1 MIGTGAKK
9 GARGMLV
16 GRKACFWVS
25 AGLGAAV
32 ALYSYPA
39 SAQDPIPELLVSARQ
54 LSPSLNEPVYAT
66 TLISRESLAQSGEAR
81 LDDVLRSVPGFGLF
95 RRQSS
100 RASHPTTQGV
110 TLRGLGPSG
119 AGRTLVQL
127 DGVPQNDPFGGW
139 VDWSRLPSASLETV
153 LITRGGGAG
162 PWGNAALAGVIRLS
176 SRADTGNHGWAEVR
190 GDSAASVDGTV
201 AAQVDLGRAQ
211 IFGTAH
217 GHRSDGVFL
226 IREDRR
232 GPVDVRTANRGGWFQ
247 GGSHFVLGDDIELS
261 ATGNYSEDRYV
272 NGIGL
277 AVSETRNADG
287 ALSLVREGGADDAAW
302 EAHFYIRDGKVSSIF
317 SSVDA
322 ARTTAAPSLD
332 QFNVPSQA
340 IGANTIVRVPVA
352 PTATIEAGLDV
363 RAVEGA
369 TNERFTYIANAFT
382 RLRHAGGAQLVAGG
396 FVEGNWQPVPS
407 ITLTA
412 GGRLDRW
419 QQSDGV
425 RTESIIATGVTV
437 RDDVYPDRDGTVGN
451 FRVGVRGDVTP
462 ALTLRA
468 LGYSGFRIPTLN
480 ELYRP
485 FRVGNDIT
493 EANPALNPE
502 RLRGIEAG
510 VEWSALPM
518 LKLSGTIFRNWLNN
532 AVGNITVTTTPG
544 LEPTLGVLV
553 PAGGVLRQRWNVD
566 KIIANGFEGEALW
579 SASDLFDVS
588 VRYLLSAPNITR
600 SVAQPSLEGLKL
612 AQVARHQVVL
622 GAIFRPDACWTFKS
636 ELRTSSSQ
644 FDDDQNTRLLKGYA
658 AVDLYIDRVLTD
670 NASLFIGVENLLGA
684 EIQAGRSADGV
695 VTVGA
700 PRTVSGGLRVR
711 F

>member
-1 MIGTGAKK
+1 MVLGRSGCCWIRGSIGAVTVFVLACHP
-9 GARGMLV
+9 AR
-16 GRKACFWVS
+16 
-25 AGLGAAV
+25 
-32 ALYSYPA
+32 
-39 SAQDPIPELLVSARQ
+39 AQDVIPELLVFARQ
-54 LSPSLNEPVYAT
+54 LSPSINEPVYAT
-66 TLISRESLAQSGEAR
+66 TLVDRESLAQSGEAR

-119 AGRTLVQL
+119 AGRTLVLL

-139 VDWSRLPSASLETV
+139 VDWSRLPSASLESV

-162 PWGNAALAGVIRLS
+162 PWGNAALAGVIRLR
-176 SRADTGNHGWAEVR
+176 SRTDTGNHGWAEVR
-190 GDSAASVDGTV
+190 GDSAASVDGTA
-201 AAQVDLGRAQ
+201 AAQIELGTAH

-226 IREDRR
+226 IRKDRR

-247 GGSHFVLGDDIELS
+247 GGTLFGLGDDIEVS
-261 ATGNYSEDRYV
+261 ATGNYSKDRYV

-287 ALSLVREGGADDAAW
+287 AVSLVREGGPDDIAW
-302 EAHFYIRDGKVSSIF
+302 EAHFYMRDGKASSIF
-317 SSVDA
+317 SSVNA
-322 ARTTAAPSLD
+322 ARTAAAPSLA

-340 IGANTIVRVPVA
+340 LGANAVVRVPVA
-352 PTATIEAGLDV
+352 PSATIEVGLDV
-363 RAVEGA
+363 RAVEGS
-369 TNERFTYIANAFT
+369 TNEHFTYIANAFT

-396 FVEGNWQPVPS
+396 FVEGNWQPAPA

-412 GGRLDRW
+412 GGRLDHW
-419 QQSDGV
+419 KQSDGV
-425 RTESIIATGVTV
+425 RSESVVPTGVVV
-437 RDDVYPDRDGTVGN
+437 RDDVYPERDGTVGN
-451 FRVGVRGDVTP
+451 FRVGVRGDVAST
-462 ALTLRA
+462 LTVRA
-468 LGYSGFRIPTLN
+468 LAYSGFRIPTLN

-493 EANPALNPE
+493 EANPALDPE

-510 VEWSALPM
+510 VEWSALPT
-518 LKLSGTIFRNWLNN
+518 LKLSGTIFRNWLSN

-544 LEPTLGVLV
+544 LEPTLGVVV
-553 PAGGVLRQRWNVD
+553 PAGGVLRQRRNVD
-566 KIIANGFEGEALW
+566 KIVANGFEGEALW
-579 SASDLFDVS
+579 SASDRLDVS
-588 VRYLLSAPNITR
+588 LRYLLSAPKITR
-600 SVAQPSLEGLKL
+600 SVAQPGLEGLKL
-612 AQVARHQVVL
+612 AQVARHQFVL
-622 GAIFRPDACWTFKS
+622 GGIFRPDAYWTLKG

-658 AVDLYIDRVLTD
+658 TVDLYVDRALTD
-670 NASLFIGVENLLGA
+670 NASLFFGVENLLDA